1 MGIRAKPAKYGEDAM
16 TRILTAAI
24 LLGASFF
31 FVPAMAQE
39 KPGEVTSRIVKY
51 EGLVD
56 AILKNRGK
64 ILVVDFWADYCAPC
78 KARFPALVKF
88 ANEHAKEGL
97 VVITVALDPLDG
109 SLEPRADTIANIDR
123 FLKKQNAT
131 FTNLILDENEE
142 AWKKFNL
149 QTIPSVYVFDREG
162 KWSLFEPRHLAQN
175 PNGPEDLV
183 LQLLKQ
189 K

>member
-1 MGIRAKPAKYGEDAM
+1 MMRFSGAV
-16 TRILTAAI
+16 L
-24 LLGASFF
+24 LLGATLF

-39 KPGEVTSRIVKY
+39 KAGDVTYRIVKY

-64 ILVVDFWADYCAPC
+64 ILVVDFWADFCAPC

-88 ANEHAKEGL
+88 ANEHARDGL
-97 VVITVALDPLDG
+97 VVVSVALDPLDG

-131 FTNLILDENEE
+131 FTNLVLDEPNSIWE
-142 AWKKFNL
+142 KFHIVG
-149 QTIPSVYVFDREG
+149 IPSVYVFDREG
-162 KWSLFEPRHLAQN
+162 KWSLFDSTQLAKNQS
-175 PNGPEDLV
+175 GPEELV
-183 LQLLKQ
+183 VQLLKQ